1 MKKYSKS
8 DQKILAAWALD
19 CAEQVLPLFEKA
31 YPQDL
36 RPRQALVVGRTWVKT
51 GIFKM
56 SEIRSASLAS
66 HAAARLAINNQVA
79 CFAARAVGQAV
90 ATAHVPQHAYGG
102 AYYALKAVIAANP
115 IDTEA
120 KVIATYNWQ
129 KRHLAKHLRE
139 EIMSRIIVSKNKR
152 GLSVKIQKDQ
162 DF

>member
-1 MKKYSKS
+1 MKKYSKEE
-8 DQKILAAWALD
+8 QKILATWSLD

-31 YPQDL
+31 YPNDQRL
-36 RPRQALVVGRTWVKT
+36 KQALEVGRIWVKT

-56 SEIRSASLAS
+56 SDIRGASLSA
-66 HAAARLAINNQVA
+66 HAVAREAIDNAPA

-102 AYYALKAVIAANP
+102 AYYALKAIIAANP
-115 IDTEA
+115 INTES
-120 KVIATYNWQ
+120 KVKETYKWQ
-129 KRHLAKHLRE
+129 KRHLNKKLRD
-139 EIMSRIIVSKNKR
+139 EIMSRIIITKNNR